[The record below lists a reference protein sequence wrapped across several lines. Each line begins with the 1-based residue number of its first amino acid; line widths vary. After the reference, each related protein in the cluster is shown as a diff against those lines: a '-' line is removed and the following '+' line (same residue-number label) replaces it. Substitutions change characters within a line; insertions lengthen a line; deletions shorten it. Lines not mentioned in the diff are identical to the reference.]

1 MALNYLNLDDQTRVF
16 MGEEI
21 EMDIADGKIYI
32 SKRLTLAGREDW
44 PNLIRIAAQ
53 TNDDGWLAN
62 QLRNKGNL
70 KDTGQRKNKD
80 GSYKEV
86 KVPHNAPDTL
96 AEGEFNRYYARGLC
110 RRAIDEGIDH
120 VVVYRAK
127 DVAEPRPES
136 DAKIGAKY
144 PPGAILDDLR
154 NATGVASDL
163 GIPSGPNSGL
173 SLKLP

>member
-1 MALNYLNLDDQTRVF
+1 
-16 MGEEI
+16 
-21 EMDIADGKIYI
+21 MDIANANIYI
-32 SKRLTLAGREDW
+32 SSRLTANGRADW
-44 PNLIRIAAQ
+44 PNLIRYAAQ
-53 TNDDGWLAN
+53 SHDDGWIAD
-62 QLRNKGNL
+62 QLRNKGYL

-110 RRAIDEGIDH
+110 RRAIDEGIEH

-136 DAKIGAKY
+136 DAKIGVKY

-154 NATGVASDL
+154 NTTGVTSDL